1 MASYD
6 RRAFMLGALAGAASI
21 GCGFWPKTRTP
32 TLPAAAKAPSFR
44 LPDQTGK
51 EHALADLT
59 ARGPALLVFYRGY
72 W

>member
-1 MASYD
+1 MSPLP
-6 RRAFMLGALAGAASI
+6 RRAFVLGTLAGAASA
-21 GCGFWPKTRTP
+21 GCGLFPKTRTP
-32 TLPAAAKAPSFR
+32 ALTAAAKAPAFS

-51 EHALADLT
+51 TWSLADLT